1 MKKNYFFKFLL
12 FLIPVSAFVLMSNSG
27 GREQGLSGSPGD
39 SSATCAQCHSGG
51 SFGASVAI
59 TTNIPA
65 SGYDVNTEYE
75 VTVTASSSAPKHG
88 FQITAEKVSDDSK
101 VGSFI
106 ADANAKTKIF
116 NSGNSLT
123 HTIASTTLN
132 EKTWTFKWRSPAT
145 AQSQVKFYAASVAA
159 DGTGGTTGDQV
170 VTTSTSNIGALG
182 ISEANRLDFSMYPN
196 PTSEENVT
204 IQLPTG
210 TLNADVSLYDISGRL
225 IKSQKITSNNNK
237 VSVRNL
243 SNGIYVFKVAANGK
257 LGAQQ
262 FVKK

>member
-12 FLIPVSAFVLMSNSG
+12 FLIPVSAFMLMSSAG
-27 GREQGLSGSPGD
+27 GQEAGLSGSPGD
-39 SSATCAQCHSGG
+39 SGTTCTQCHTAGAN
-51 SFGASVAI
+51 FGASVAI
-59 TTNIPA
+59 TTNIPS
-65 SGYDVNTEYE
+65 SGYDVNTEYDI
-75 VTVTASSSAPKHG
+75 TVTASSSASKHG
-88 FQITAEKVSDDSK
+88 FQITAEKVSDNSK
-101 VGSFI
+101 VGTFI

-116 NSGNSLT
+116 NSGEYLT

-132 EKTWTFKWRSPAT
+132 EKSWTFKWKSPAT
-145 AQSQVKFYAASVAA
+145 AQSQVKFYSAVVAA
-159 DGTGGTTGDQV
+159 NVNNSTSGDQV
-170 VTTSTSNIGALG
+170 VTTSTSVGALG

-196 PTSEENVT
+196 PTSEEKVT

-210 TLNADVSLYDISGRL
+210 TFNANVDLYDISGRL
-225 IKSQKITSNNNK
+225 IKSQKITTNNNK
-237 VSVRNL
+237 VSVQNL